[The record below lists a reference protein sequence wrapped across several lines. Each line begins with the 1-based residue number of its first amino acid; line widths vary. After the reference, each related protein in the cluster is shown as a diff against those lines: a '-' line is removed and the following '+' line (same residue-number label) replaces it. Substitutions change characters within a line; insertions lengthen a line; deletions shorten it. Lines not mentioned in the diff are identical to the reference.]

1 MAIYLFFSHEKA
13 NLCMLNPHRKKRG
26 WAKTTERQQELF
38 KLLHHL
44 AHYGITTIIAIINT
58 PSYWKKI
65 QF

>member
-1 MAIYLFFSHEKA
+1 MALYLFFSHEKA

-44 AHYGITTIIAIINT
+44 AHYYYHSNNKY
-58 PSYWKKI
+58 SLLLEKI